1 MYDATIRSRPLEMDD
16 AAERLTRLE
25 KINKPTPFNRG
36 ELSAIRLCRLDP
48 AERNRVEAL
57 TQDWSEE

>member
-25 KINKPTPFNRG
+25 AIATPSEFQRG

-48 AERNRVEAL
+48 TERDRVEAL
-57 TQDWSEE
+57 TAKWTTT